1 LKKRVL
7 EAATPQ
13 QCIQMT
19 QQALEYYKIDTKA
32 TPTAII
38 GFCWGGFMGNIIIRN
53 LLTAKFKAFAVC
65 HPSAWT
71 DETGSEITVP
81 LIAIPT
87 KDDFDMTKFF
97 ENLKPEIREKS
108 EHYRFNDV
116 HHGFAGARA
125 NLKDE
130 TNVREYNRA
139 IGLISEF
146 FNKRLF

>member
-1 LKKRVL
+1 MKKRVT
-7 EAATPQ
+7 EAASPQ

-19 QQALEYYKIDTKA
+19 HQVLEHYKIDTKT
-32 TPTAII
+32 TPIAII
-38 GFCWGGFMGNIIIRN
+38 GFCWGGFMGNLIIQN
-53 LLTAKFKAFAVC
+53 LPTAQFKAFAVC
-65 HPSAWT
+65 HPSVWT

-116 HHGFAGARA
+116 HHGFAAARA
-125 NLKDE
+125 DLKDE
-130 TNVREYNRA
+130 TNLRDYNRA
-139 IGLISEF
+139 IDLISEF